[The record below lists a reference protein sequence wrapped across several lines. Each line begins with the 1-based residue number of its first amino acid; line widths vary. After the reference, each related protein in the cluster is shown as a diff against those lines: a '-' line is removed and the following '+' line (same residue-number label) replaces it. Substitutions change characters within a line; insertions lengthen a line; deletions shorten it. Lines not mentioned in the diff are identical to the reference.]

1 MQSRQN
7 AAIWQSDD
15 SDKDERMRATGFAF
29 VTFLLAVMLNAVR
42 HPWRAMSGTRAA
54 GVTPRPLLRLDDYP
68 RRMRKRRIT
77 PAYHRGEG
85 RNPVTTGSMLD
96 PGLLRGGHESTRRK
110 GLIAKRVPGDGLF
123 RLLLVLLIPLFGLG
137 APARADSLPSGGA
150 PHLAIRLVAETD
162 APKPGSDVTI
172 ALDTHPE
179 PGWHGYWSN
188 PGDAGFPAELDWT
201 LPDGVT
207 ASAPAYPMPSQLLI
221 AGLMNYVYEKPYAP
235 LVTLHLPAGIA
246 AGTALP
252 IKLHMSYLVCSA
264 SICVPESA
272 DLALDLTAG
281 NGHVDPARQAQF
293 DAWRQAQPKP
303 IGATATYQ
311 VANGTFRLAI
321 PYPAG
326 ASLDH
331 AYFFP
336 ATTGFIN
343 YAAPQTVTRDGDRL
357 IVETKANGAGTGTL
371 AGILRVGPDRGLAV
385 TVEPGTVAAATA
397 APNETPAKRGNW
409 ALALAALGGA
419 ILGGLIL
426 NIMPCVFPIL
436 SLKALSLANA
446 KVDEREA
453 RAEAIAYTLGVI
465 AVCVVLGAVILALRA
480 GGAAIGWAFQLQDPH
495 AILVLLLL
503 VTAIAFN
510 LAGLFELPTPR
521 FVGKASGT
529 AGAFATGALAAFI
542 ATPCTGPFMG
552 VALGAALV
560 LPWPAALGVFA
571 GLGLGLALPFLAIGF
586 IPALRRRLPRPGGW
600 METFRRILSVPMFLT
615 AIGLAWVLGQQTGID
630 GMTLGLMAAL
640 AFALLLWI
648 AGRRQARGLAAGWP
662 LGLLMVLVVAVAAA
676 SVAPAPKAEAAAA
689 AGAQPFSEA
698 KLAALRQQGRP
709 VFAYFTADWCL
720 TCKVNEK
727 AAIET
732 DDVRNAFKKHNIAV
746 LVGDWT
752 DGDATL
758 GRFIEAHNRAG
769 VPLYLYYAPG
779 AAEPQVLPQV
789 LTKSMLE
796 SLAAG

>member
-1 MQSRQN
+1 
-7 AAIWQSDD
+7 
-15 SDKDERMRATGFAF
+15 MRATGFAF
-29 VTFLLAVMLNAVR
+29 VTFLAML
-42 HPWRAMSGTRAA
+42 MG
-54 GVTPRPLLRLDDYP
+54 L
-68 RRMRKRRIT
+68 
-77 PAYHRGEG
+77 
-85 RNPVTTGSMLD
+85 TGL
-96 PGLLRGGHESTRRK
+96 
-110 GLIAKRVPGDGLF
+110 
-123 RLLLVLLIPLFGLG
+123 
-137 APARADSLPSGGA
+137 ARADGLP
-150 PHLAIRLVAETD
+150 PPDVHHLAIQLVAESD
-162 APKPGSDVTI
+162 SPKPGSDVTV

-179 PGWHGYWSN
+179 AGWHGYWSN
-188 PGDAGFPAELDWT
+188 PGDAGFPDKLDWT
-201 LPDGVT
+201 LPQGIT
-207 ASAPAYPMPSQLLI
+207 AGAPAYPMPSQLLI

-235 LVTLHLPAGIA
+235 LVTLHIPAGIA
-246 AGTALP
+246 AGTPLP

-272 DLALDLTAG
+272 DLTLNLTAG
-281 NGHVDPARQAQF
+281 DGHVAADRQAQF

-311 VANGTFRLAI
+311 AANGDMRIAI

-343 YAAPQTVTRDGDRL
+343 YAAPQTVTRDGDRV
-357 IVETKANGAGTGTL
+357 IVSTKANGTGTGAL

-385 TVEPGTVAAATA
+385 TAQPGAVAAATTTRNEA
-397 APNETPAKRGNW
+397 ASTGNIW
-409 ALALAALGGA
+409 ALAIAALGGA

-453 RAEAIAYTLGVI
+453 RHEAIAYTLGVI
-465 AVCVVLGAVILALRA
+465 AVCVALGAVILALRA

-521 FVGKASGT
+521 FVSNSSGT

-552 VALGAALV
+552 AALGAALV
-560 LPWPAALGVFA
+560 LPWPAALAVFA

-586 IPALRRRLPRPGGW
+586 VPALRRRLPKPGGW
-600 METFRRILSVPMFLT
+600 METFRRILAVPMFLT
-615 AIGLAWVLGQQTGID
+615 AIGLAWVLGQQTGIN
-630 GMTLGLMAAL
+630 GMTLGLIAAL
-640 AFALLLWI
+640 AFALLLWL

-662 LGLLMVLVVAVAAA
+662 LCVLMLVVVAVAAF
-676 SVAPAPKAEAAAA
+676 SIAPAPKAEAATAA
-689 AGAQPFSEA
+689 SGAQPFSEET
-698 KLAALRQQGRP
+698 LAQLRQQNRP

-732 DDVRNAFKKHNIAV
+732 VDVQAAFKKHNVAV
-746 LVGDWT
+746 LMGDWT
-752 DGDATL
+752 DGDAKL

-769 VPLYLYYAPG
+769 VPLYLYYAPR
-779 AAEPQVLPQV
+779 AAKPQVLPQV

-796 SLAAG
+796 ALGAA